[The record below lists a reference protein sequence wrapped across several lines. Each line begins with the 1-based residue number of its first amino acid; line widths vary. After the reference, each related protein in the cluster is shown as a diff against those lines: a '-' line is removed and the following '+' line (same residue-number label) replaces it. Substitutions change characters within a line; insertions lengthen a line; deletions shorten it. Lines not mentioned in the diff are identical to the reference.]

1 MLDEPCKYLGMEES
15 DGIDNS
21 QMKDKLVK
29 EYYLQ
34 IRQILK
40 IEVNLKNTI
49 TAINMLAV
57 PVLVYSFV
65 IVNWLRKVVE
75 KMDWKMRKLLTIEGI
90 LHLKADRLYIKRW
103 NGGHGLV
110 EMEFAYNATIV
121 GLSVYIK
128 QGKDRLTRLVQ
139 EYDTKKTK

>member
-1 MLDEPCKYLGMEES
+1 MNGVGLDKCTTAVLKHGKLNKSHNIGVNNWTVISNIMLDEPCKYLGMEES

-65 IVNWLRKVVE
+65 IVN
-75 KMDWKMRKLLTIEGI
+75 
-90 LHLKADRLYIKRW
+90 
-103 NGGHGLV
+103 
-110 EMEFAYNATIV
+110 
-121 GLSVYIK
+121 
-128 QGKDRLTRLVQ
+128 
-139 EYDTKKTK
+139 